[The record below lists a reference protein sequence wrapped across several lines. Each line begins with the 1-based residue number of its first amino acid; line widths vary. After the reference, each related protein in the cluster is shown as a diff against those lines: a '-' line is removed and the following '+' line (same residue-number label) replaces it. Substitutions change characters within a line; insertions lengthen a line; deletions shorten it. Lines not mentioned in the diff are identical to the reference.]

1 LKKSIPV
8 LPIDNYMVHENMEHS
23 FSVEGK
29 SIPVLIPVLPIDN
42 YMVHENME
50 HSFSVEGN
58 VVEN

>member
-1 LKKSIPV
+1 
-8 LPIDNYMVHENMEHS
+8 MVHENMEHS